1 MQLGMSTS
9 LSITW
14 KHMLLRVK
22 EGMSG
27 LARIMMEMC
36 KNHFYAIEDSK
47 SLAQIGYA
55 QRIED
60 VDALTVWIEE
70 KSA

>member
-1 MQLGMSTS
+1 
-9 LSITW
+9 
-14 KHMLLRVK
+14 MLLRVK

-60 VDALTVWIEE
+60 VDALTIWNEE